1 MSTQHTR
8 ETRSKIWRELK
19 YCRPNTTFIQVKNLK
34 EAIKNRPKIGPKYNP
49 FPKGGPTERSQRAIL
64 ELLFTYGVV
73 GASREQALCQLK
85 ILYNNTSE
93 KQHVKIFIDGENSA
107 SGEEALK
114 YYTRELFYQGLIEVK
129 YDNIFE
135 PDDKLDLKDTIF
147 KEMIIN

>member
-1 MSTQHTR
+1 M
-8 ETRSKIWRELK
+8 
-19 YCRPNTTFIQVKNLK
+19 Y
-34 EAIKNRPKIGPKYNP
+34 
-49 FPKGGPTERSQRAIL
+49 
-64 ELLFTYGVV
+64 
-73 GASREQALCQLK
+73 
-85 ILYNNTSE
+85 
-93 KQHVKIFIDGENSA
+93 HVKIFIDGENSA